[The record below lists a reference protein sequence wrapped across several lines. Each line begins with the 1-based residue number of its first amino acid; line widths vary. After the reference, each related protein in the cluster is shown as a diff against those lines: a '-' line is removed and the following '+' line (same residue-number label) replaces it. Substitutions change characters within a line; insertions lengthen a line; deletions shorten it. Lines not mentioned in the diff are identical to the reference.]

1 MPTSGTPQ
9 NTDFSRDV
17 LGRYVCNGFDEALAS
32 AGARPFDIIVVG
44 GGSFG
49 PVFAQHLLYR
59 DTGRVR
65 RILILEAGRL
75 TLPEHVQNLP
85 ILGRNVPPPTTVD
98 PGVARNEVWGLPW
111 RTDVPGGFPGLAYA
125 LGGRSLF
132 FGGWSPRLLDSEL
145 PADAWPAAVVDE
157 LNGPMASAAPGYFA
171 QAAAQIGTDV
181 TNDFIFGPLHEAMR
195 DQLKQGID
203 AGDVSDAIPL
213 AQLPLNLIGVP
224 NAQADLFKLE
234 APLAVQAAPPRAG
247 FFPFNKFSSAPL
259 IVEIARAAQFESGGD
274 DTRKRLMVVP
284 DCHVSRLVTDGAGP
298 IRRVVAVETTRG
310 TIAVPEEAV
319 VVVALGT
326 IESARLAALSL
337 PGLPDGQRIG
347 ANLMLHL
354 RSNLTIRIPRAAIAG
369 LDPAINELQAS
380 ALFVKGRHDHP
391 DHQFGHFHLQITAAG
406 LASPSTDSEA
416 ELFKKI
422 PDIDTID
429 NFHNMNDQQVVI
441 TMRGIGEIR
450 PNNAATHV
458 LLSGKLDENNLPR
471 AFVSVHPSAEDDQ
484 LWNAMDRA
492 AEDVALIFA
501 NGQPYEVLT
510 GAGFQPVAAGQSALT
525 VSPRQN
531 RRDGL
536 GTTHHEAGTLSMGED
551 PTLSVTNADAR
562 FHRVPNLYAAGPCLF
577 PTVGSPN
584 PMLTGTALA
593 RRLAD
598 HLAAPFVADTGFA
611 ALFDGASLQHWNMST
626 IHNQPGRDDPGRFVV
641 TNGALVS
648 TPGTDIGLLWHDQ
661 PTPADFVLTL
671 EWRRWE
677 EDANSGVFLRFP
689 NPETENYDNT
699 AFVGVDFGF
708 EVQIDQLAAPDGL
721 PIHKTAAIYGFQG
734 PNNPGALPVNP
745 IGEWNLFEITVQGQN
760 YRVALNGV
768 EVTVFNF
775 VAGGDPA
782 HPERGLPST
791 NAVPRFIGL
800 QTHTGRVAF
809 RRIQIQPL

>member
-1 MPTSGTPQ
+1 MATSATPQ

-17 LGRYVCNGFDEALAS
+17 LGRYVCNGFDEVLAS
-32 AGARPFDIIVVG
+32 AGSNPFDIIVLG

-49 PVFAQHLLYR
+49 PIFAQHLLYR

-85 ILGRNVPPPTTVD
+85 ILGLNVPPPTTVD
-98 PGVARNEVWGLPW
+98 PGVARNEIWGLPW
-111 RTDVPGGFPGLAYA
+111 RTDVPRGFPGLAYA

-132 FGGWSPRLLDSEL
+132 FGGWSPRLLDTEL
-145 PADAWPAAVVDE
+145 PAHAWPATVVDE
-157 LNGPMASAAPGYFA
+157 LNGPLANGSPGYFA

-181 TNDFIFGPLHEAMR
+181 TNDFIFGPLHETLR

-224 NAQADLFKLE
+224 NAEADLFKLE

-298 IRRVVAVETTRG
+298 IRRVVSVETNRG
-310 TIAVPEEAV
+310 TIAVPAEAV
-319 VVVALGT
+319 VVIALGT

-369 LDPAINELQAS
+369 LDPMINELQAS

-429 NFHNMNDQQVVI
+429 NFHNMNDQQIVI

-458 LLSGKLDENNLPR
+458 VLSGELDENNLPR
-471 AFVSVHPSAEDDQ
+471 AFVSVNPSVEDYQ
-484 LWNAMDRA
+484 LWDAMDQA
-492 AEDVALIFA
+492 AEDVALVFA
-501 NGQPYEVLT
+501 NNQPYEVLT

-525 VSPRQN
+525 VSPRQD

-536 GTTHHEAGTLSMGED
+536 GTTHHEAGTLAIGED

-598 HLAAPFVADTGFA
+598 HLAEPFVADAGFA

-626 IHNQPGRDDPGRFVV
+626 IRNQPRRDDPGHFVV

-661 PTPADFVLTL
+661 PTPADFVLKL
-671 EWRRWE
+671 EWRRWQ

-689 NPETENYDNT
+689 NPETQNYNNT
-699 AFVGVDFGF
+699 AFVAVDFGF
-708 EVQIDQLAAPDGL
+708 EIQIDQLAAPDGL

-734 PNNPGALPVNP
+734 PNDPGALPVNP

-775 VAGGDPA
+775 AAGSDPA
-782 HPERGLPST
+782 HPQRGLPST
-791 NAVPRFIGL
+791 NAVPRYIGL
-800 QTHTGRVAF
+800 QSHTGRVAF